1 MECFQAFKYTSF
13 EVAGNE
19 SSTFLFDIVLCAHVV
34 LPVCWYLLIRFSIW
48 MFPLLWNDD
57 NTGVQNFG
65 QKCTLFRFRLM
76 SFFGAL
82 IGNWNLILA

>member
-1 MECFQAFKYTSF
+1 MKTRISINVIRHHYCPKSMEDFHAFKYTSF

-48 MFPLLWNDD
+48 MFPLLRNDD
-57 NTGVQNFG
+57 NGG
-65 QKCTLFRFRLM
+65 DGLACT
-76 SFFGAL
+76 
-82 IGNWNLILA
+82 

>member
-1 MECFQAFKYTSF
+1 MKTRISINVITLHNYLKSMECFQAFKYTSF

-48 MFPLLWNDD
+48 MFPLLRNDD
-57 NTGVQNFG
+57 NDGDG
-65 QKCTLFRFRLM
+65 LACT
-76 SFFGAL
+76 
-82 IGNWNLILA
+82 